1 MVKINDKEY
10 ELVENSRD
18 GFEKEAVE
26 ERLTDYFD
34 SYDYIVG
41 DWSYGKLR
49 LKGFNDKVNK
59 KLNKIN
65 DYRNLED
72 YIQNYCAYGCKY
84 FVLKR
89 INVDKY

>member
-49 LKGFNDKVNK
+49 LKGFNDKGNK

-89 INVDKY
+89 INIDKY